1 MDHTTKS
8 DLEASRLSNVQMFD
22 DLVRLEAL
30 LADLQANQRGK
41 IYTHYYD
48 NIGPKIG
55 DNTI

>member
-1 MDHTTKS
+1 MNNTTKC
-8 DLEASRLSNVQMFD
+8 DLEASRLNNAQTFE
-22 DLVRLEAL
+22 DLVRLDAL

-41 IYTHYYD
+41 IHTHYYD

>member
-1 MDHTTKS
+1 MDHTSKI
-8 DLEASRLSNVQMFD
+8 DLEASRLRNVRMFE
-22 DLVRLEAL
+22 DLVRLDAL
-30 LADLQANQRGK
+30 LADLQANHRGK